1 MIESRVVWEEARRFN
16 LYAWS
21 DEELEALIVK
31 HAEPVITATARYI
44 VDLRRGL
51 AAGTNLHAHGPDE
64 P

>member
-1 MIESRVVWEEARRFN
+1 MIESRVIWEEAGRLN

-31 HAEPVITATARYI
+31 HADPVITTTARYI

-51 AAGTNLHAHGPDE
+51 AAGKTC
-64 P
+64 

>member
-1 MIESRVVWEEARRFN
+1 MIESRVIWEEAERLNF
-16 LYAWS
+16 YAWS

-51 AAGTNLHAHGPDE
+51 AAGKTC
-64 P
+64 